1 MSERSNPCIV
11 CAANRMPD
19 GTMFIGARH
28 WDELMCAQA
37 DRYVKL
43 NGLEDHEVGEA
54 EQGFMDQWGHFLTRR
69 AAWFIAEQNGQIL
82 HRGPGYNG
90 PDLFS
95 ENLY

>member
-1 MSERSNPCIV
+1 MPASNVRIV
-11 CAANRMPD
+11 CAANRLPD

-28 WDELMCAQA
+28 WDDLMCAQA
-37 DRYVKL
+37 GRYIAL
-43 NGLEDHEVGEA
+43 HELEDHEVGDA
-54 EQGFMDQWGHFLTRR
+54 EQGFMDQWGRFMTRK
-69 AAWFIAEQNGQIL
+69 AAWLIAEKNGQIL